1 MKKHLL
7 FLTLAILFNLPSFG
21 QEKKEAAYIYWDH
34 ELSVQ
39 SGEVLFDGRSYYAYT
54 IEIFNTKDNFVRK
67 LWKDQLKN
75 SSEKIKRNIAYGAR
89 LAIHDDPL
97 DMHTTY
103 EEEKRTGQVTM
114 SAAFLHNGEAI
125 NPGDDPEAHRKA
137 EEMMYEMA
145 VSMNKAAVNG
155 QIEEANKELEKL
167 QQDLEKLRRN
177 NEKLHQTILKNQK
190 DLEKAQNDEKSLE
203 KDVKNQE
210 KDIEQFERKIGEERS
225 TNELKKLTKMQKDLT
240 RLQDKLNRV
249 KSDQIKY
256 GRNIRNAEREIPIN
270 EREQVAKEKEIAAQ
284 EEKLNQ
290 LRVMYQEIS

>member
-7 FLTLAILFNLPSFG
+7 FLIPAILFSLPSFG
-21 QEKKEAAYIYWDH
+21 QEKKQAAYIGWDH
-34 ELSVQ
+34 ELSVE
-39 SGEVLFDGRSYYAYT
+39 SGEILFDDRSHYAYS
-54 IEIFNTKDNFVRK
+54 IEIFNTRNNFVQR
-67 LWKDQLKN
+67 LWRDQLKN
-75 SSEKIKRNIAYGAR
+75 SCDKIRRNVAYGAR

-97 DMHTTY
+97 DMHTAY
-103 EEEKRTGQVTM
+103 EEDKRTGLVTM

-125 NPGDDPEAHRKA
+125 NPDDDPEAHRKA

-145 VSMNKAAVNG
+145 VSMNKAVVND

-167 QQDLEKLRRN
+167 HKDLEKLRRDN
-177 NEKLHQTILKNQK
+177 GKLHETILKNQK
-190 DLEKAQNDEKSLE
+190 DLEKAQKDEKSL
-203 KDVKNQE
+203 KRDVKNQE
-210 KDIEQFERKIGEERS
+210 KDIEQFERKTGEERS
-225 TNELKKLTKMQKDLT
+225 TNDLKKLAKMQKELT

-256 GRNIRNAEREIPIN
+256 GRNIRDAEREIPIN

-290 LRVMYQEIS
+290 LRAMYREIG